1 VQLANAPLHQT
12 LIFKAGLP
20 TFNAPESLAHFQV
33 QAPHL
38 DFGNLTRSPL
48 ELSRF
53 DPLNLNIA
61 RALDMIVPHALATE
75 HFVSEDQ
82 QNLFIAKLLLLIDT
96 YVANVDFSKPEVP
109 KAIFYGPIKR
119 QECYFILLLAAIG
132 FDTFYLNP
140 THDVTFGMIDTL
152 GMSQTLVLG
161 DPASFEDFD
170 DLAASGVVID
180 HITTAARHAAD
191 ELDAFMYT
199 DSGLFRPWQFTKG
212 TT

>member
-1 VQLANAPLHQT
+1 MIIASQSLLSDFLLPRAERPGNYFGHLMGMGHTQEYKDLLARLVQLANAPLHQT

-140 THDVTFGMIDTL
+140 THDVT
-152 GMSQTLVLG
+152 
-161 DPASFEDFD
+161 
-170 DLAASGVVID
+170 
-180 HITTAARHAAD
+180 
-191 ELDAFMYT
+191 
-199 DSGLFRPWQFTKG
+199 
-212 TT
+212 